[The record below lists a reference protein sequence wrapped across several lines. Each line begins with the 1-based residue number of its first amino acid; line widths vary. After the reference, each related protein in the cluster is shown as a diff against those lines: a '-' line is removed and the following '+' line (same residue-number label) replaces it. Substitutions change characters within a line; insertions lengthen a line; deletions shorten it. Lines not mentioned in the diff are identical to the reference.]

1 MPPRAGGNPPIRKSL
16 GQHFL
21 TDRSILSRIVD
32 GLAPGR
38 DETVVEIGP
47 GRGALTDFLRDRA
60 KLVVAI
66 EIDHMLADMLTE
78 RYRGDERVQ
87 IVEADV
93 LKIDLA
99 QAAGAPFALVGNVP
113 YNITTPILFH
123 ALQRPRPTRMVF
135 LVQREVADR
144 MQAPPGSREFGALS
158 VNLQAVAAVRT
169 LFMVPAGAF
178 HPKPKVSSAVVELVP
193 LSTPAVLPEEEGA
206 FGEFVQAVFGMRRK
220 QMKRSIR
227 AIVTATRDEAVALLA
242 RCGINA
248 EARPETLR
256 VDQFVTLFRATRNA
270 A

>member
-1 MPPRAGGNPPIRKSL
+1 MPRRAGGNPPIRKSL

-32 GLAPGR
+32 GLAPAK

-66 EIDHMLADMLTE
+66 EVDAMLAERLIE
-78 RYRGDERVQ
+78 RYRGDERVR
-87 IVEADV
+87 IVENDV
-93 LKIDLA
+93 LKVDLA
-99 QAAGAPFALVGNVP
+99 KVAGGPFALIGNVP

-123 ALQRPRPTRMVF
+123 ALQRPRPSRMVF

-169 LFMVPAGAF
+169 LFTVPAGAF

-193 LSTPAVLPEEEGA
+193 LETAAILADEEGP

-227 AIVTATRDEAVALLA
+227 ALVPANLEQAEALLQ
-242 RCGINA
+242 RCGIDP
-248 EARPETLR
+248 EARPETLL
-256 VDQFVTLFRATRNA
+256 VAQFVTLFRATRTPA
-270 A
+270 